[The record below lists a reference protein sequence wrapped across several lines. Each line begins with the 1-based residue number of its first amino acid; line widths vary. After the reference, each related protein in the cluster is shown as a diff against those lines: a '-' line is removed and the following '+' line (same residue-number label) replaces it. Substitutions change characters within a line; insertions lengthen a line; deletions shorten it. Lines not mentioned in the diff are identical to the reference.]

1 MSRRSSR
8 RFRLRAP
15 SPALIVACVALF
27 VALGGAAWAAGLKNN
42 EVKTRNIAKKAV
54 TSGKLATGA
63 AKTAKIRDG
72 AVTAIKLASNAV
84 TTDSI
89 ADSAVTKKKIKAQA
103 VTTPKI
109 GAGAVTDAKLADGA
123 VTGGKIASG
132 AVDGGKLADGAV
144 SASKLADGAVT
155 SSAVLTAFTEEVNIG
170 NLAPGTCQIDEFAAP
185 GVQPGDSV
193 IATATA
199 VGAVNEPT
207 VLSNA
212 LAADDEVSLK
222 SCNVGTANTDPDPND
237 YRFLVIR

>member
-1 MSRRSSR
+1 
-8 RFRLRAP
+8 
-15 SPALIVACVALF
+15 VALF

-84 TTDSI
+84 TADAI

-132 AVDGGKLADGAV
+132 AVDG
-144 SASKLADGAVT
+144 SKLADGAVGAKKLAAGSVT
-155 SSAVLTAFTEEVNIG
+155 SSAVQSAFTAPVDFAS
-170 NLAPGTCQIDEFAAP
+170 LATGACDRVAVDAD
-185 GVQPGDSV
+185 GVKPGDSV
-193 IATATA
+193 ILTGTSSTLTTIVVNADATTDEIG
-199 VGAVNEPT
+199 VTGCNVGDPFDQGAVN
-207 VLSNA
+207 
-212 LAADDEVSLK
+212 
-222 SCNVGTANTDPDPND
+222 